1 MQAYVISGTIA
12 DTMLRQMD
20 NALKS
25 AKGKS
30 AISEFWKNSA
40 SIASTSIS
48 YERSKYQLHGQM
60 AEEIV
65 RKGENKSRKRQRVR
79 DRELMEGNEAEGTQD
94 HGDTGD
100 TPNSGDEKEDEKEV
114 DSIWGSWETLLKT
127 IREST
132 VLPALR

>member
-30 AISEFWKNSA
+30 AIKEFWKNSA

-48 YERSKYQLHGQM
+48 YETSKYRLHGQM

-65 RKGENKSRKRQRVR
+65 SKCGKRNKKRLRAQ
-79 DRELMEGNEAEGTQD
+79 DRELMEGTKRRP
-94 HGDTGD
+94 HKIMMTL
-100 TPNSGDEKEDEKEV
+100 K
-114 DSIWGSWETLLKT
+114 TLLTVVKKKKT
-127 IREST
+127 KKKTTKKST
-132 VLPALR
+132 ISGNPGKCY